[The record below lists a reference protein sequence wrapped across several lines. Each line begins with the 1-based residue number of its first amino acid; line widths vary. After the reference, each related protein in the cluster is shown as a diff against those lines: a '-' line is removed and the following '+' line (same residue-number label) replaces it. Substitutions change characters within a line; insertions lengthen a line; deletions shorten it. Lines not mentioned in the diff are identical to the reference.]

1 VRVRLRFTKLGKV
14 RFTGHRD
21 VARILE
27 RALRRAALPLAMTE
41 GFSPRPKVHFG
52 LALSTGYESLG
63 EYMDFDLRP
72 DDADEV
78 QIGALPG
85 QLTALLP
92 LGLTVENAAVI
103 DRSETSLQ
111 QAVTSC
117 SWRLD
122 IVGVDPDDVARR
134 IERLLARDTIPVTRE
149 RKGQKVHDDLRPTVL
164 GLALVGEHIETE
176 LSTQPRGVRPS
187 ELLAAFDPPLPDPIT
202 EGGRVCRTH
211 QWITTQSISTDS
223 ISTGDGAKREPLSA
237 TSSPHAEERA
247 S

>member
-1 VRVRLRFTKLGKV
+1 MRVRLRFTKLGKV

-63 EYMDFDLRP
+63 EYLDVDLRP
-72 DDADEV
+72 EDADAV

-92 LGLTVENAAVI
+92 PGLTVEAAAVI

-117 SWRLD
+117 TWQLD
-122 IVGVDPDDVARR
+122 IAGVSPAEAAVRVAQ
-134 IERLLARDTIPVTRE
+134 LLARDTVPVTRE

-164 GLALVGEHIETE
+164 RLAVIGDHIETE
-176 LSTQPRGVRPS
+176 LSTQPRGVRPG

-211 QWITTQSISTDS
+211 QWIIAQS
-223 ISTGDGAKREPLSA
+223 ISTGDGAKREPLHA
-237 TSSPHAEERA
+237 TSAPHAQVRA